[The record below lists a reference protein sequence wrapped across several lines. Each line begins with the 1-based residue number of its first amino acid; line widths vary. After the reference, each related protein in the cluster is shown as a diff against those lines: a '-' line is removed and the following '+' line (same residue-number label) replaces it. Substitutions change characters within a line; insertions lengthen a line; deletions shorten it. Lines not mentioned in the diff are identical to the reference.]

1 MPLLSWRAW
10 LALLRETVR
19 EWRQDECLQLG
30 AALSYY
36 TIFSLAPLLVVTIA
50 IVALVFGERMAQG
63 EVLGR
68 VESLV
73 GPDTAAQVRQMIQH
87 ASQPRA
93 GVLATVAGLA
103 MTVLGAS
110 GVFGQLQRALNVIWN
125 VKRVSGRGVR
135 GALLDR
141 LSAFSMLLLVGF
153 LLLISLGVG
162 AALAAL
168 SGRIA
173 GLFPGAVV
181 ATHLADLVTSFAVT
195 SLLFALLFKVLPD
208 VKIRWSDV
216 GLGAAFTALLF
227 ALGRLAISTYL
238 GHTSGTSIYGAASSL
253 VVLLLWIYYSSQL
266 LFFGAEF
273 TQVYTRRYGSHR
285 STEERSPA

>member
-1 MPLLSWRAW
+1 MHFFSWRAW
-10 LALLRETVR
+10 LELLRETVR
-19 EWRQDECLQLG
+19 EWQQDDCLQLG

-50 IVALVFGERMAQG
+50 IVALVFGDQIAQG

-73 GPDTAAQVRQMIQH
+73 GPDAAAATREMIER
-87 ASQPRA
+87 ASEPRA
-93 GVLATVAGLA
+93 GILATLGGLA
-103 MTVLGAS
+103 MTALGAS
-110 GVFGQLQRALNVIWN
+110 GVFGQLQRALNKIWN
-125 VKRVSGRGVR
+125 VERASGRGVR
-135 GALLDR
+135 GLVLDR

-153 LLLISLGVG
+153 LLMISLGAG

-173 GLFPGAVV
+173 GLFPGAGV
-181 ATHLADLVTSFAVT
+181 ATRLGDLITSFAVT
-195 SLLFALLFKVLPD
+195 TLLFALLFKVLPD
-208 VKIRWSDV
+208 VKVRWSDV
-216 GLGAAFTALLF
+216 IVGAAFTALLF

-238 GHTSGTSIYGAASSL
+238 GRTSGASIYGAASSL
-253 VVLLLWIYYSSQL
+253 VVLLLWVYYSSQL

-273 TQVYTRRYGSHR
+273 TQVYTRRYGSLR
-285 STEERSPA
+285 KEGS

>member
-10 LALLRETVR
+10 LELLRETVR
-19 EWRQDECLQLG
+19 EWQKDDCLQLG

-50 IVALVFGERMAQG
+50 IVALAFGEQIAQG

-73 GPDTAAQVRQMIQH
+73 GPDAAAATREMIER
-87 ASQPRA
+87 ASEPRA
-93 GVLATVAGLA
+93 GILATIGGLA
-103 MTVLGAS
+103 MTALGAS
-110 GVFGQLQRALNVIWN
+110 GVFGQLQRALNKIWN
-125 VKRVSGRGVR
+125 VERTGGRGVR
-135 GALLDR
+135 GLVLDR

-153 LLLISLGVG
+153 LLMISLGAG

-168 SGRIA
+168 SERIA
-173 GLFPGAVV
+173 GFFPGANV
-181 ATHLADLVTSFAVT
+181 ATRLADLVTSIAVT
-195 SLLFALLFKVLPD
+195 TLLFAGLFKVLPD
-208 VKIRWSDV
+208 VKVRWGDV
-216 GLGAAFTALLF
+216 IVGAAFTALLF

-238 GHTSGTSIYGAASSL
+238 GRTSGASIYGAASSL
-253 VVLLLWIYYSSQL
+253 IVLLLWVYYSSQL

-273 TQVYTRRYGSHR
+273 TQVYARRYGSLR
-285 STEERSPA
+285 KEGS